1 MLYKKEKRFSSHKMD
16 MQISHCIC
24 KGIFNHT
31 SLCEYHQGKLLVHLT
46 IPFEEKPAINQP
58 GENLRYYRVRSNMT
72 TGELA
77 TILEIAP
84 ATLLAYEQNRNPIP
98 YDIAISAAKSL
109 AIDVTLLFDAFT
121 EFISTPHTVVL
132 QRIRTE
138 LQMNQRQFAEYIGV
152 LPSYY
157 YKLESGNRK
166 PSPFLSIP

>member
-1 MLYKKEKRFSSHKMD
+1 
-16 MQISHCIC
+16 
-24 KGIFNHT
+24 
-31 SLCEYHQGKLLVHLT
+31 
-46 IPFEEKPAINQP
+46 
-58 GENLRYYRVRSNMT
+58 MT

-121 EFISTPHTVVL
+121 EFISTPYTVVL